1 MHTISQIFDAATYA
15 ENVGRCLHWSQILKL
30 HNADNK
36 AAEQVDNAADHLRRL
51 ARELGYALTPLP
63 PAPEPA
69 PRTAEALYTEEAP
82 DADL

>member
-1 MHTISQIFDAATYA
+1 MYTMSQIFDAATAA
-15 ENVGRCLHWSQILKL
+15 EGAARCLHWSQILKL

-36 AAEQVDNAADHLRRL
+36 ANEHVDNAIDHLRRL
-51 ARELGYALTPLP
+51 ARELGFRLTPLP

-82 DADL
+82 HADL